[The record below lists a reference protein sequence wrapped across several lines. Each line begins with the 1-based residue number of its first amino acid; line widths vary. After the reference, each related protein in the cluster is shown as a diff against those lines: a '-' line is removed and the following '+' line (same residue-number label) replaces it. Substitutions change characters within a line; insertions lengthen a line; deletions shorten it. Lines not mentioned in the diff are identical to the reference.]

1 MSKWGIAA
9 CMLGVGACLLANDI
23 VYLRGH
29 VQMQDGSAPGKSV
42 VIQLSCKGADPVR
55 LTTAG
60 KKGDFNLKVER
71 DDFNHIARSLPANA
85 TDMSNATSYSGPC
98 AVKASLAGYD
108 STAINLADFT
118 IPQDLHLP
126 NLVLKAK

>member
-1 MSKWGIAA
+1 MSKWGMAA
-9 CMLGVGACLLANDI
+9 CMLGVAARLLANDV

-29 VQMQDGSAPGKSV
+29 VQMQDGSAPGRSV

-60 KKGDFNLKVER
+60 KKGDFNMKVER
-71 DDFNHIARSLPANA
+71 DEFNHIARSLPANA
-85 TDMSNATSYSGPC
+85 TDVSNATSYAGPC
-98 AVKASLAGYD
+98 TVKASLDGYE
-108 STAINLADFT
+108 STGISLSDFT
-118 IPQDLHLP
+118 IPQDLRLP